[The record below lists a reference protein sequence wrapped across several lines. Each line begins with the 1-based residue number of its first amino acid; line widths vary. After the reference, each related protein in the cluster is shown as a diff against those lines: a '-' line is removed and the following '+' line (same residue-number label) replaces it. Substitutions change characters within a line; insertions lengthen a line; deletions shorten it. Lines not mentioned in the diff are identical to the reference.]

1 MNLVFERSDRHA
13 VQSPLMNYRQWER
26 VTEWPLAGSA
36 LTFLAIY
43 TWTVLSQPTGTSAR
57 VAEYAILAIWALFGI
72 DYLVRLALAE
82 QRARW
87 CVRHLHE
94 LAIVALPMLR
104 PLRLLRLLTLVS
116 LLQRSIGG
124 ALRGRVVTYAV
135 AGTAI
140 LVFVASLAM
149 FDAERAAPAGSI
161 KTFPDALWW
170 ATTTVTTVGYGDY
183 SPTTATGRLIAV
195 GLMVAGIALLGVV
208 TATLA
213 SWLVQKVAEQDDANQ
228 AATAQQVA
236 ELTAHITALR
246 TELASQRATVATPVS
261 MTPDARSDKHIR

>member
-104 PLRLLRLLTLVS
+104 PLRLLRLLTLVG

-124 ALRGRVVTYAV
+124 ALRGRVVT
-135 AGTAI
+135 
-140 LVFVASLAM
+140 
-149 FDAERAAPAGSI
+149 
-161 KTFPDALWW
+161 
-170 ATTTVTTVGYGDY
+170 
-183 SPTTATGRLIAV
+183 
-195 GLMVAGIALLGVV
+195 
-208 TATLA
+208 
-213 SWLVQKVAEQDDANQ
+213 
-228 AATAQQVA
+228 
-236 ELTAHITALR
+236 
-246 TELASQRATVATPVS
+246 
-261 MTPDARSDKHIR
+261 

>member
-1 MNLVFERSDRHA
+1 
-13 VQSPLMNYRQWER
+13 MNYRQWEQA
-26 VTEWPLAGSA
+26 TEWPLAGSA

-43 TWTVLSQPTGTSAR
+43 TWTVLIQPIGTGAHI
-57 VAEYAILAIWALFGI
+57 AEYAILAIWALFGI

-82 QRARW
+82 QRTRW
-87 CVRHLHE
+87 FFLHLHE
-94 LAIVALPMLR
+94 LAIVALPVLR

-135 AGTAI
+135 AGTLL
-140 LVFVASLAM
+140 LVFMASLAM
-149 FDAERAAPAGSI
+149 FDAERVSSAGSI

-170 ATTTVTTVGYGDY
+170 AVATVTTVGYGDY
-183 SPTTATGRLIAV
+183 SPSTATGRFIAV

-213 SWLVQKVAEQDDANQ
+213 SWLCRRSPN
-228 AATAQQVA
+228 
-236 ELTAHITALR
+236 R
-246 TELASQRATVATPVS
+246 TMR
-261 MTPDARSDKHIR
+261 IRPRLGTRWPN